1 MKSVRPAC
9 IDASFAL
16 SLVLPGAVRAE
27 VRDYW
32 TNWIAEERVILAPRS
47 WVLDVTNALG
57 RLASLNGDGL
67 DPYQAT
73 DALDYL
79 LDLPVQ
85 LYDAEAHAMEMWRE
99 VMVGM
104 QIASAYDA
112 CYILTAMQSDA
123 ELWTCDPKIA
133 EQVGSAEFVRYV
145 RHQDSST
152 EGMSGS

>member
-1 MKSVRPAC
+1 MRPAC

-16 SLVLPGAVRAE
+16 SLVLPGALRAE
-27 VRDYW
+27 VRDFW

-57 RLASLNGDGL
+57 RLASMDGGGL
-67 DPYQAT
+67 DREQAT

-85 LYDAEAHAMEMWRE
+85 LYDVEAHAMEMWRE

-104 QIASAYDA
+104 NVASAYDA

-133 EQVGSAEFVRYV
+133 EQVGSAEFVRFV
-145 RHQDSST
+145 RP
-152 EGMSGS
+152 EGLRREGKSGT